1 MLKPESQKLKAESL
15 PSVEVAMETLV
26 LDTPK
31 SRASSTRRILI
42 ADDQPDVVEALRLLL
57 KGEGYEA
64 EGVNS
69 PAAALEAIAT
79 QNFDLLLL
87 DLNYTRDTTSGV
99 EGLDLLSR
107 IKASNAVVPIVVMT
121 AWGSVELAVEAMHR
135 GVGDFVLKPWNNR
148 QLLEILRTQ
157 LEQGASR
164 RRQLQAEER
173 EREDV
178 EAVQRGFLPKEI
190 PQMAGYEISGAWF
203 PARVVG
209 GDYFD
214 IHSFSETKLA
224 ISVADVSGKGMSAA
238 LLMSN
243 LQAALKATA
252 SDEVPPEDLCRKVNR
267 IICDNVSPD
276 KFITAFYG
284 LLDGARNRL
293 VFTNAGHNA
302 PILARRD
309 GSCHRLGEG
318 GVPLGL
324 FPDWTYERG
333 EVQLFAGDRLV
344 LFTDGVTEVSGADG
358 EEFGEERLVAVLLEN
373 RHLSAGE
380 LQERIL
386 AEVAKFSGGRFEDDA
401 TLVVV
406 AVA

>member
-1 MLKPESQKLKAESL
+1 
-15 PSVEVAMETLV
+15 
-26 LDTPK
+26 
-31 SRASSTRRILI
+31 
-42 ADDQPDVVEALRLLL
+42 VVEALRLLL

-64 EGVNS
+64 EGVSS
-69 PAAALEAIAT
+69 PTAALQAVAT
-79 QNFDLLLL
+79 REFDLLLM
-87 DLNYTRDTTSGV
+87 DLNYTRDTTSGL

-107 IKASNAVVPIVVMT
+107 VKAANSNLPVVVMT

-135 GVGDFVLKPWNNR
+135 GVGDFVVKPWNNR

-164 RRQLQAEER
+164 RRQLQDEER
-173 EREDV
+173 ELEDV

-190 PQMAGYEISGAWF
+190 PQLAGYEISGAWL

-214 IHSFSETKLA
+214 IFAFSESKLA
-224 ISVADVSGKGMSAA
+224 MSIADVSGKGMSAA

-252 SDEVPPEDLCRKVNR
+252 SESVPPEQLCAKVNR
-267 IICDNVSPD
+267 IICGNVSPGRY
-276 KFITAFYG
+276 ITAFYG
-284 LLDGARNRL
+284 LLDGSCNRL

-309 GSCHRLGEG
+309 GSWQRLSEG
-318 GVPLGL
+318 GAPLGL
-324 FPDWTYERG
+324 FPDWSYGRG
-333 EVQLFAGDRLV
+333 EVQFAAGDRLV
-344 LFTDGVTEVSGADG
+344 LFTDGVTEVSSAAG
-358 EEFGEERLVAVLLEN
+358 EEFGEERLVTVLLQN
-373 RHLSAGE
+373 RHLSARE

-406 AVA
+406 AVK

>member
-1 MLKPESQKLKAESL
+1 
-15 PSVEVAMETLV
+15 METLV
-26 LDTPK
+26 LDREKNRT
-31 SRASSTRRILI
+31 SAAARILI

-64 EGVNS
+64 DGVSS
-69 PAAALEAIAT
+69 PAAVLQAVAT
-79 QNFDLLLL
+79 QDFDLLLL
-87 DLNYTRDTTSGV
+87 DLNYTRDTTSGL

-107 IKASNAVVPIVVMT
+107 IKASDSILPVVVMT

-157 LEQGASR
+157 IEHGASR
-164 RRQLQAEER
+164 RRELQAEEQ
-173 EREDV
+173 ELEDV

-190 PQMAGYEISGAWF
+190 PQLAGYEISGAWL
-203 PARVVG
+203 PERVVG

-214 IHSFSETKLA
+214 IDAFSETKLA
-224 ISVADVSGKGMSAA
+224 MTIADVSGKGMSAA

-252 SDEVPPEDLCRKVNR
+252 TEQVQPEQLCAKVNR
-267 IICDNVSPD
+267 IICGNVSLG

-284 LLDGARNRL
+284 LLDGSCNRL

-302 PILARRD
+302 PILARRN
-309 GSCHRLGEG
+309 GSWLRLREG
-318 GVPLGL
+318 GPPLGL
-324 FPDWTYERG
+324 FPDWNYERG
-333 EVQLFAGDRLV
+333 EVQLAAGDRLV
-344 LFTDGVTEVSGADG
+344 LFTDGVTEASSPDG
-358 EEFGEERLVAVLLEN
+358 EEFGEERLVTVLLEN
-373 RHLSAGE
+373 RLLSAGE

-386 AEVAKFSGGRFEDDA
+386 AEVAKFTGGRFEDDA

-406 AVA
+406 AVASEKSTG

>member
-1 MLKPESQKLKAESL
+1 
-15 PSVEVAMETLV
+15 METLM
-26 LDTPK
+26 LEAEK
-31 SRASSTRRILI
+31 SQTCSKARILI

-57 KGEGYEA
+57 KGEGYDA
-64 EGVNS
+64 EGVGS
-69 PAAALEAIAT
+69 PAAALQAVAT
-79 QNFDLLLL
+79 QDFDLLLL
-87 DLNYTRDTTSGV
+87 DLNYTRDTTSGL

-107 IKASNAVVPIVVMT
+107 IKACDEIVPVVVMT

-135 GVGDFVLKPWNNR
+135 GVGDFVMKPWNNR

-164 RRQLQAEER
+164 RQQLRDQEQ

-190 PQMAGYEISGAWF
+190 PQLAGYEISGAWL

-214 IHSFSETKLA
+214 VEAFSEVKLA
-224 ISVADVSGKGMSAA
+224 MSIADVSGKGMPAA

-252 SDEVPPEDLCRKVNR
+252 SEQVPPEQLCAKVNR
-267 IICDNVSPD
+267 IIYGNVSPGRY
-276 KFITAFYG
+276 ITAFYG
-284 LLDGARNRL
+284 LLDGSSDRL

-309 GSCHRLGEG
+309 ASWLRLDEG
-318 GVPLGL
+318 GAPLGL
-324 FPDWTYERG
+324 FPDWSYGRG
-333 EVQLFAGDRLV
+333 EVQFAVGDRLV
-344 LFTDGVTEVSGADG
+344 LFTDGVTEASDAAG
-358 EEFGEERLVAVLLEN
+358 EEFGEERLITVLLEN

-380 LQERIL
+380 LQEKIL
-386 AEVAKFSGGRFEDDA
+386 AEVAKFSGGHFEDDA

-406 AVA
+406 AVR

>member
-1 MLKPESQKLKAESL
+1 
-15 PSVEVAMETLV
+15 METPV
-26 LDTPK
+26 LDPEKRGT
-31 SRASSTRRILI
+31 SGVARILV

-69 PAAALEAIAT
+69 PSAVLQAIAT
-79 QNFDLLLL
+79 QDFDLLLL
-87 DLNYTRDTTSGV
+87 DLNYTRDTTSGL
-99 EGLDLLSR
+99 EGLDLLSH
-107 IKASNAVVPIVVMT
+107 IKARDSILPVVVMT
-121 AWGSVELAVEAMHR
+121 AWGSVELAVEAMHL

-148 QLLEILRTQ
+148 QLLEVLRTQ

-164 RRQLQAEER
+164 RQQLRAEER
-173 EREDV
+173 ELQDV

-190 PQMAGYEISGAWF
+190 PQMPGYKISGAWL

-214 IHSFSETKLA
+214 INALSETKLA
-224 ISVADVSGKGMSAA
+224 VSIADVSGKGMSAA

-252 SDEVPPEDLCRKVNR
+252 SEQVQPEQLCARVNR
-267 IICDNVSPD
+267 IIYGNVSPG

-284 LLDGARNRL
+284 LLDGSCNRL

-309 GSCHRLGEG
+309 GSWLRLAQG
-318 GVPLGL
+318 GAALGL
-324 FPDWTYERG
+324 FPDWNYERG
-333 EVQLFAGDRLV
+333 EVEFAPGDRLV
-344 LFTDGVTEVSGADG
+344 LFTDGVTEVSSTEG

-380 LQERIL
+380 LKQRIL
-386 AEVAKFSGGRFEDDA
+386 GEVAKFSGGRFEDDA

-406 AVA
+406 AVK

>member
-1 MLKPESQKLKAESL
+1 
-15 PSVEVAMETLV
+15 METLV
-26 LDTPK
+26 LDPEINRTC
-31 SRASSTRRILI
+31 STARILI

-69 PAAALEAIAT
+69 PAAVLEAIAT
-79 QNFDLLLL
+79 QDFDLLLL
-87 DLNYTRDTTSGV
+87 DLNYTRDTTSGL

-121 AWGSVELAVEAMHR
+121 AWGSVELAVEAMHQ
-135 GVGDFVLKPWNNR
+135 GVGDFVLKPWNNS
-148 QLLEILRTQ
+148 QLLEVLRTQ
-157 LEQGASR
+157 LAQGASR
-164 RRQLQAEER
+164 RRQLQAEAR
-173 EREDV
+173 ERQEV

-190 PQMAGYEISGAWF
+190 PQLAGYEISGAWQ

-214 IHSFSETKLA
+214 IHAFTGNKLA
-224 ISVADVSGKGMSAA
+224 MSIADVAGKGMSAA

-243 LQAALKATA
+243 LQATLKATA
-252 SDEVPPEDLCRKVNR
+252 SEEVPPEDLCRKVNR
-267 IICDNVSPD
+267 IICDNISQD

-284 LLDGARNRL
+284 LLDGSCNRL

-302 PILARRD
+302 PILAHRD
-309 GSCHRLGEG
+309 GSWLRLSEG

-324 FPDWTYERG
+324 FPGADYERG
-333 EVQLFAGDRLV
+333 EVDLAPGDRLV
-344 LFTDGVTEVSGADG
+344 LFTDGVTEVSGAAG
-358 EEFGEERLVAVLLEN
+358 EEFSEERLLSVLLEN
-373 RHLSAGE
+373 RHLSAKE

-401 TLVVV
+401 TLVVL
-406 AVA
+406 AVVGEKRGG

>member
-1 MLKPESQKLKAESL
+1 
-15 PSVEVAMETLV
+15 METLV
-26 LDTPK
+26 LDPEK
-31 SRASSTRRILI
+31 SRTSSTARILI

-64 EGVNS
+64 EGVSS
-69 PAAALEAIAT
+69 PAAALQAIAT
-79 QNFDLLLL
+79 QDFDLLLL
-87 DLNYTRDTTSGV
+87 DLNYTRDTTSGL

-107 IKASNAVVPIVVMT
+107 IKASGNVVPIVVMT

-135 GVGDFVLKPWNNR
+135 GVGDFVLKPWNNS
-148 QLLEILRTQ
+148 QLLQILQAQ

-190 PQMAGYEISGAWF
+190 PQMAGFAISGAWL

-214 IHSFSETKLA
+214 IHAFSESKLGMS
-224 ISVADVSGKGMSAA
+224 IADVSGKGMSAA

-243 LQAALKATA
+243 LQAAFKATA
-252 SDEVPPEDLCRKVNR
+252 SEQVLPEELCGKVNR
-267 IICDNVSPD
+267 IICDNISPD
-276 KFITAFYG
+276 RFITAFYG
-284 LLDGARNRL
+284 LLDNSCNRL

-309 GSCHRLGEG
+309 GSCLRLGEG

-324 FPDWTYERG
+324 FPDWNYERG
-333 EVQLFAGDRLV
+333 EVQLLADDRLV

-358 EEFGEERLVAVLLEN
+358 EEFGEERLVKVLVEN
-373 RHLSAGE
+373 RHLSAGD

-386 AEVAKFSGGRFEDDA
+386 AEVAKFSGGRFDDDA

-406 AVA
+406 AVASH

>member
-1 MLKPESQKLKAESL
+1 
-15 PSVEVAMETLV
+15 METLV
-26 LDTPK
+26 LDPEK
-31 SRASSTRRILI
+31 SRTSSTARILI

-69 PAAALEAIAT
+69 PAAALQAVAARE
-79 QNFDLLLL
+79 FDLLLM
-87 DLNYTRDTTSGV
+87 DLNYTRDTTSGL
-99 EGLDLLSR
+99 EGLDLLSH
-107 IKASNAVVPIVVMT
+107 IKAANSNLPVVVMT

-135 GVGDFVLKPWNNR
+135 GVGDFVVKPWNNR

-164 RRQLQAEER
+164 RRQLQDEER
-173 EREDV
+173 ELEDV

-190 PQMAGYEISGAWF
+190 PQLAGYEISGAWQ

-214 IHSFSETKLA
+214 IYAFSESKLA
-224 ISVADVSGKGMSAA
+224 MSIADVSGKGMSAA

-252 SDEVPPEDLCRKVNR
+252 SEAVPPEQLCTKVNR
-267 IICDNVSPD
+267 IICGNVPPG

-284 LLDGARNRL
+284 LLDGSCNRL
-293 VFTNAGHNA
+293 VYTNAGHNA
-302 PILARRD
+302 PILTHRD
-309 GSCHRLGEG
+309 GSWQRLGEG
-318 GVPLGL
+318 GAPLGL
-324 FPDWTYERG
+324 FPDWSYGRG
-333 EVQLFAGDRLV
+333 EVQFAAGDRLV
-344 LFTDGVTEVSGADG
+344 LFTDGVTEVSSAAG
-358 EEFGEERLVAVLLEN
+358 EEFGEERLVTVLLEN
-373 RHLSAGE
+373 RHLSARE

-406 AVA
+406 AVK

>member
-1 MLKPESQKLKAESL
+1 M
-15 PSVEVAMETLV
+15 V
-26 LDTPK
+26 LDPK
-31 SRASSTRRILI
+31 KDETSATARILI
-42 ADDQPDVVEALRLLL
+42 ADDEPDVVEALRLLL

-69 PAAALEAIAT
+69 PAAVLHAVAT
-79 QNFDLLLL
+79 QDFDLLLM
-87 DLNYTRDTTSGV
+87 DLNYTRDTTSGI

-107 IKASNAVVPIVVMT
+107 IKASDSILPVVVMT

-135 GVGDFVLKPWNNR
+135 GVGDFVLKPWDNG

-178 EAVQRGFLPKEI
+178 EEVQRGFLPKEI
-190 PQMAGYEISGAWF
+190 PQMAGYEISGAWL

-214 IHSFSETKLA
+214 IYAFSETKLA
-224 ISVADVSGKGMSAA
+224 MSIADVSGKGMSAA

-252 SDEVPPEDLCRKVNR
+252 SEQVQPEQLCAKVNR
-267 IICDNVSPD
+267 IICGNVSPGR
-276 KFITAFYG
+276 FITAFYG
-284 LLDGARNRL
+284 LLDGSCNRL
-293 VFTNAGHNA
+293 VYTNAGHNA

-309 GSCHRLGEG
+309 GSCLRLGEG
-318 GVPLGL
+318 GPPLGL
-324 FPDWTYERG
+324 FPDWNSGRG
-333 EVQLFAGDRLV
+333 EVQFAAGDRLV
-344 LFTDGVTEVSGADG
+344 LFTDGMTEVSSANG
-358 EEFGEERLVAVLLEN
+358 EEFGEERLVTVLLEN
-373 RHLSAGE
+373 RHLSAEE
-380 LQERIL
+380 LQEKIL

-406 AVA
+406 AVR

>member
-1 MLKPESQKLKAESL
+1 
-15 PSVEVAMETLV
+15 METLV
-26 LDTPK
+26 LEPEK
-31 SRASSTRRILI
+31 SRTSATARILI

-64 EGVNS
+64 EGVSS
-69 PAAALEAIAT
+69 PAAVLQAIASGD
-79 QNFDLLLL
+79 FDLLLL

-107 IKASNAVVPIVVMT
+107 IKASGSILPVVVMT

-157 LEQGASR
+157 IEQGASR
-164 RRQLQAEER
+164 RRQLQDEER
-173 EREDV
+173 ELEDV

-190 PQMAGYEISGAWF
+190 PQLAGYEISGAWL
-203 PARVVG
+203 PARGVG

-214 IHSFSETKLA
+214 IHAFSETKLC
-224 ISVADVSGKGMSAA
+224 ISIADVSGKGMSAA

-252 SDEVPPEDLCRKVNR
+252 SEQLPPEQLCGKVNR
-267 IICDNVSPD
+267 IICDNVSSD

-284 LLDGARNRL
+284 LLDGSCNRL

-302 PILARRD
+302 PILARQD
-309 GSCHRLGEG
+309 GSWLRLNEG

-324 FPDWTYERG
+324 FPDWNYERG
-333 EVQLFAGDRLV
+333 EVQLAAGDRLV
-344 LFTDGVTEVSGADG
+344 LFTDGVTEVSNVDG
-358 EEFGEERLVAVLLEN
+358 EEFGEERLVTVLLEN
-373 RHLSAGE
+373 RHLSAAE
-380 LQERIL
+380 LQEKIL

-406 AVA
+406 AVDSEKSSG

>member
-1 MLKPESQKLKAESL
+1 
-15 PSVEVAMETLV
+15 METVV
-26 LDTPK
+26 LDPEKT
-31 SRASSTRRILI
+31 RASSTARILI

-57 KGEGYEA
+57 KAGGYEA
-64 EGVNS
+64 EGVGS
-69 PAAALEAIAT
+69 PAAALQALEARE
-79 QNFDLLLL
+79 FDLLLL
-87 DLNYTRDTTSGV
+87 DLNYTRDTTSGL

-107 IKASNAVVPIVVMT
+107 IKATDGVVPIVVMT

-135 GVGDFVLKPWNNR
+135 GVGDFVLKPWNNT
-148 QLLEILRTQ
+148 QLLEVLRTQ

-190 PQMAGYEISGAWF
+190 PQMEGFEISGAWL

-214 IHSFSETKLA
+214 VHAFSEKKLGMS
-224 ISVADVSGKGMSAA
+224 IADVSGKGMSAA

-252 SDEVPPEDLCRKVNR
+252 SEQASPEELCGKVNR
-267 IICDNVSPD
+267 IICDNISRD
-276 KFITAFYG
+276 RFITAFYG
-284 LLDGARNRL
+284 LLDSTSNRL
-293 VFTNAGHNA
+293 VFTNAGHNS

-309 GSCHRLGEG
+309 GSSLRLGEG

-324 FPDWTYERG
+324 FPDWKYEKG
-333 EVQLFAGDRLV
+333 EVRLAAGDRLV
-344 LFTDGVTEVSGADG
+344 LFTDGVTEVNSADG
-358 EEFGEERLVAVLLEN
+358 EEFGEDRLVEVLLEN

-386 AEVAKFSGGRFEDDA
+386 AKVDKFSGGRFEDDA

-406 AVA
+406 AFK

>member
-1 MLKPESQKLKAESL
+1 
-15 PSVEVAMETLV
+15 METPV
-26 LDTPK
+26 LEAKK
-31 SRASSTRRILI
+31 SRTSAAARILI
-42 ADDQPDVVEALRLLL
+42 ADDEADVIEALRLLL

-69 PAAALEAIAT
+69 PAAALQAVAT
-79 QNFDLLLL
+79 QGFDLLLL
-87 DLNYTRDTTSGV
+87 DLNYTRDTTSGL

-107 IKASNAVVPIVVMT
+107 IRAFDSILPIVVMT

-135 GVGDFVLKPWNNR
+135 GVGDFVLKPWDNR

-164 RRQLQAEER
+164 RRQLQDEER
-173 EREDV
+173 ELEDV

-190 PQMAGYEISGAWF
+190 PQLPGYEISGAWL

-214 IHSFSETKLA
+214 IYAFSENKLA
-224 ISVADVSGKGMSAA
+224 MSVADVSGKGMSAA

-252 SDEVPPEDLCRKVNR
+252 SEQVPPEQLCAKVNR
-267 IICDNVSPD
+267 IIYGNVSPG

-284 LLDGARNRL
+284 LLDGSCNRL

-309 GSCHRLGEG
+309 GSWLRLGEG
-318 GVPLGL
+318 GAPLGL
-324 FPDWTYERG
+324 FPDWSYGRG
-333 EVQLFAGDRLV
+333 EVQFAAGDRLV
-344 LFTDGVTEVSGADG
+344 LFTDGVTEVSGAAG

-373 RHLSAGE
+373 RHLTAPE

-386 AEVAKFSGGRFEDDA
+386 AEVAKFSGGHFEDDA

-406 AVA
+406 AVK

>member
-1 MLKPESQKLKAESL
+1 
-15 PSVEVAMETLV
+15 
-26 LDTPK
+26 
-31 SRASSTRRILI
+31 
-42 ADDQPDVVEALRLLL
+42 
-57 KGEGYEA
+57 
-64 EGVNS
+64 
-69 PAAALEAIAT
+69 
-79 QNFDLLLL
+79 
-87 DLNYTRDTTSGV
+87 
-99 EGLDLLSR
+99 
-107 IKASNAVVPIVVMT
+107 MT

-135 GVGDFVLKPWNNR
+135 GVGDFVLKPWDNR

-157 LEQGASR
+157 IEHGASR
-164 RRQLQAEER
+164 RRELQAEER
-173 EREDV
+173 ELEDV

-190 PQMAGYEISGAWF
+190 PQLAGYEISGAWL

-214 IHSFSETKLA
+214 IHAFSETKLA
-224 ISVADVSGKGMSAA
+224 MSIADVSGKGMSAA

-252 SDEVPPEDLCRKVNR
+252 SEQVQPEQLCAKVNR
-267 IICDNVSPD
+267 IICGNVSLG

-284 LLDGARNRL
+284 LLDGSCNRL

-309 GSCHRLGEG
+309 GSWLRLSEG
-318 GVPLGL
+318 GAPLGL
-324 FPDWTYERG
+324 FPDWNYERG
-333 EVQLFAGDRLV
+333 EVQFAAGDRLV
-344 LFTDGVTEVSGADG
+344 LFTDGVTEASSPDG
-358 EEFGEERLVAVLLEN
+358 EEFGEERLVTVLLEN

-401 TLVVV
+401 TLVVL
-406 AVA
+406 AVK

>member
-1 MLKPESQKLKAESL
+1 
-15 PSVEVAMETLV
+15 METAV
-26 LDTPK
+26 LDPEKTRT
-31 SRASSTRRILI
+31 RAPARILI

-69 PAAALEAIAT
+69 PAAVLQAVAT
-79 QNFDLLLL
+79 QDFDLLLL
-87 DLNYTRDTTSGV
+87 DLNYTRDTTSGL

-107 IKASNAVVPIVVMT
+107 IKDSDRIVPVVVMT

-164 RRQLQAEER
+164 RRQLQDEER
-173 EREDV
+173 ERQDV
-178 EAVQRGFLPKEI
+178 EAVQRGFLPKQI
-190 PQMAGYEISGAWF
+190 PQLAGYAISGAWL
-203 PARVVG
+203 PSRVVG

-214 IHSFSETKLA
+214 IYAFSEVKLA
-224 ISVADVSGKGMSAA
+224 MSIADVSGRGMSAA

-252 SDEVPPEDLCRKVNR
+252 SEQVQPEHLCAKVNR
-267 IICDNVSPD
+267 IICGNVLPGR
-276 KFITAFYG
+276 FITAFYG
-284 LLDGARNRL
+284 LLDGSCNRL

-309 GSCHRLGEG
+309 GSWLRLGEG
-318 GVPLGL
+318 GPPLGL
-324 FPDWTYERG
+324 FPDRSYGRG
-333 EVQLFAGDRLV
+333 EIQLAAGDRLV
-344 LFTDGVTEVSGADG
+344 LFTDGVTEVSSAAG
-358 EEFGEERLVAVLLEN
+358 EEFGEERLVTVLLEN
-373 RHLSAGE
+373 RHLSALE
-380 LQERIL
+380 LQEKIL
-386 AEVAKFSGGRFEDDA
+386 AEVAKFSGGHFEDDA

-406 AVA
+406 AVASEKSSG

>member
-1 MLKPESQKLKAESL
+1 
-15 PSVEVAMETLV
+15 METMV
-26 LDTPK
+26 LDPK
-31 SRASSTRRILI
+31 KDETSATGRILI
-42 ADDQPDVVEALRLLL
+42 ADDQPDVVEALRFLL
-57 KGEGYEA
+57 KGEGYET
-64 EGVNS
+64 EGVSS
-69 PAAALEAIAT
+69 PAAVLQAVAT

-87 DLNYTRDTTSGV
+87 DLNYTRDTTSGL

-107 IKASNAVVPIVVMT
+107 IKASDSILPVVVMT

-157 LEQGASR
+157 LAVGASR
-164 RRQLQAEER
+164 RRELQAEER

-178 EAVQRGFLPKEI
+178 EEVQRGFLPKEI
-190 PQMAGYEISGAWF
+190 PQMAGYEISGAWL

-214 IHSFSETKLA
+214 IQAFSGAKLGMS
-224 ISVADVSGKGMSAA
+224 IADVSGKGMSAA

-252 SDEVPPEDLCRKVNR
+252 SEQISPEQLCAKVNR
-267 IICDNVSPD
+267 IICDNVSPGR
-276 KFITAFYG
+276 FITAFYG
-284 LLDGARNRL
+284 LLDRSCNRL

-302 PILARRD
+302 PILVRRD
-309 GSCHRLGEG
+309 GSWIRLGEG
-318 GVPLGL
+318 GPPLGL
-324 FPDWTYERG
+324 FPDWNYEMG
-333 EVQLFAGDRLV
+333 EVQFAAGDRLV
-344 LFTDGVTEVSGADG
+344 LFTDGMTEVSGANG
-358 EEFGEERLVAVLLEN
+358 EEFGEERLVTVLLEN

-406 AVA
+406 AVK

>member
-1 MLKPESQKLKAESL
+1 
-15 PSVEVAMETLV
+15 METAV
-26 LDTPK
+26 LDSEINRTC
-31 SRASSTRRILI
+31 STARILI

-69 PAAALEAIAT
+69 PAAVLQAIAN
-79 QNFDLLLL
+79 QDFDLLLL
-87 DLNYTRDTTSGV
+87 DLNYTRDTTSGL

-107 IKASNAVVPIVVMT
+107 IKATDRVLPIVVMT

-135 GVGDFVLKPWNNR
+135 GVGDFVLKPWNNL

-164 RRQLQAEER
+164 RRQLRAEER

-190 PQMAGYEISGAWF
+190 PQMAGFEISGAWL
-203 PARVVG
+203 PARSVG

-214 IHSFSETKLA
+214 VHAFSENKLA
-224 ISVADVSGKGMSAA
+224 MSIADVSGKGMSAA

-284 LLDGARNRL
+284 LVDGSSHRL

-309 GSCHRLGEG
+309 GSWLRLREG

-324 FPDWTYERG
+324 FPSADYERG
-333 EVQLFAGDRLV
+333 EVELAPGDRLV
-344 LFTDGVTEVSGADG
+344 LFTDGVTEVSGAG
-358 EEFGEERLVAVLLEN
+358 AEEFGEERLLSVLLEN
-373 RHLSAGE
+373 RHLSAKE

-386 AEVAKFSGGRFEDDA
+386 AEVAKFSGARFEDDA
-401 TLVVV
+401 TLVVL
-406 AVA
+406 AVAD

>member
-1 MLKPESQKLKAESL
+1 
-15 PSVEVAMETLV
+15 METMV
-26 LDTPK
+26 LDSKKDET
-31 SRASSTRRILI
+31 SATRRILI

-69 PAAALEAIAT
+69 PAAVMQALAS
-79 QNFDLLLL
+79 QDFDLLLL
-87 DLNYTRDTTSGV
+87 DLNYTRDTTSGA

-107 IKASNAVVPIVVMT
+107 VKAANDVLPVVVMT

-135 GVGDFVLKPWNNR
+135 GVSDFVLKPWDNA

-157 LEQGASR
+157 IEHGTSR
-164 RRQLQAEER
+164 RRQLQDEER
-173 EREDV
+173 ELEDV

-190 PQMAGYEISGAWF
+190 PQLAGYEISGAWL

-214 IHSFSETKLA
+214 ISAFSESELA
-224 ISVADVSGKGMSAA
+224 MSVADVSGKGMSAA

-252 SDEVPPEDLCRKVNR
+252 SEQVPPEQLCAKVNR
-267 IICDNVSPD
+267 IICGNVSPGR
-276 KFITAFYG
+276 FITAFYG
-284 LLDGARNRL
+284 LLDATCNRL

-309 GSCHRLGEG
+309 GSWLRLGEG
-318 GVPLGL
+318 GPPLGL
-324 FPDWTYERG
+324 FPDWNYGRG
-333 EVQLFAGDRLV
+333 EVQFSAGDRLV
-344 LFTDGVTEVSGADG
+344 LFTDGVTEVNGPAG

-373 RHLSAGE
+373 RHLSAKL

-386 AEVAKFSGGRFEDDA
+386 AEVAKFSGGRFQDDA
-401 TLVVV
+401 TLVVL
-406 AVA
+406 AVASC

>member
-1 MLKPESQKLKAESL
+1 
-15 PSVEVAMETLV
+15 METLV
-26 LDTPK
+26 LDHEKT
-31 SRASSTRRILI
+31 RTASTTRILV

-64 EGVNS
+64 EGVTS
-69 PAAALEAIAT
+69 PAAALEALARRD
-79 QNFDLLLL
+79 FDLLLL
-87 DLNYTRDTTSGV
+87 DLNYTRDTTSGL

-107 IKASNAVVPIVVMT
+107 IKASGCILPIVVMT

-135 GVGDFVLKPWNNR
+135 GVGDFVLKPWDNS
-148 QLLEILRTQ
+148 QLLEILRKQ

-164 RRQLQAEER
+164 RRQLQAEKR

-178 EAVQRGFLPKEI
+178 EAVQRGFLPKQI
-190 PQMAGYEISGAWF
+190 PQMAGYEISGASF

-214 IHSFSETKLA
+214 VHAFNENKLA
-224 ISVADVSGKGMSAA
+224 MSIADVSGKGMSAA

-243 LQAALKATA
+243 LQAAFKATA
-252 SDEVPPEDLCRKVNR
+252 SERVPPEELCGKVNR
-267 IICDNVSPD
+267 IICDNISRD
-276 KFITAFYG
+276 RFITAFYG
-284 LLDGARNRL
+284 LLDGACNRL

-302 PILARRD
+302 PLLARQD
-309 GSCHRLGEG
+309 GSCLRLGEG

-324 FPDWTYERG
+324 FPDYNYERG
-333 EVQLFAGDRLV
+333 EVQLTAGDRLV
-344 LFTDGVTEVSGADG
+344 LFTDGMTEVSSPDG
-358 EEFGEERLVAVLLEN
+358 EEFGEERLATVLLEN
-373 RHLSAGE
+373 RHLNAGD
-380 LQERIL
+380 LQARIL
-386 AEVAKFSGGRFEDDA
+386 AEVAKFSGGQFEDDA

>member
-1 MLKPESQKLKAESL
+1 
-15 PSVEVAMETLV
+15 METMV
-26 LDTPK
+26 LDSERHEISAT
-31 SRASSTRRILI
+31 ARILV

-57 KGEGYEA
+57 KAEGYET

-69 PAAALEAIAT
+69 PAAVLQALAT
-79 QNFDLLLL
+79 QDFDLLLL
-87 DLNYTRDTTSGV
+87 DLNYTRDTTSGL
-99 EGLDLLSR
+99 EGLDLLSQIRAADR
-107 IKASNAVVPIVVMT
+107 ILPVVVMT
-121 AWGSVELAVEAMHR
+121 AWGSVELAVEALHR

-164 RRQLQAEER
+164 RRQLQAEAR

-178 EAVQRGFLPKEI
+178 EAVQRGFLPKVI
-190 PQMAGYEISGAWF
+190 PQMAGYEISGAWS

-214 IHSFSETKLA
+214 IHAFSENKLA
-224 ISVADVSGKGMSAA
+224 LSIADVSGKGMSAA

-252 SDEVPPEDLCRKVNR
+252 SEQVPPEELCAKVNR
-267 IICDNVSPD
+267 IICDNISPD
-276 KFITAFYG
+276 RFITAFYG
-284 LLDGARNRL
+284 LLDGSSSRL

-302 PILARRD
+302 PILARQD
-309 GSCHRLGEG
+309 GSCVRLGEG

-324 FPDWTYERG
+324 FPQWNYERG
-333 EVQLFAGDRLV
+333 EVQLAPGDRLL

-358 EEFGEERLVAVLLEN
+358 EEYGEERLVKVLLEN
-373 RHLSAGE
+373 RRLSAKE

-386 AEVAKFSGGRFEDDA
+386 AEVAEFSGGRFEDDA

>member
-1 MLKPESQKLKAESL
+1 
-15 PSVEVAMETLV
+15 METLV
-26 LDTPK
+26 LEPK
-31 SRASSTRRILI
+31 KSPTRATARILI

-64 EGVNS
+64 EGVSS
-69 PAAALEAIAT
+69 PAAVLQALAT
-79 QNFDLLLL
+79 RDFDLLLL
-87 DLNYTRDTTSGV
+87 DLNYTRDTTSGA

-107 IKASNAVVPIVVMT
+107 IKASDSIVPIVVMT

-157 LEQGASR
+157 LQQGASR
-164 RRQLQAEER
+164 RQQLQAEAR
-173 EREDV
+173 ERQEV
-178 EAVQRGFLPKEI
+178 ESVQRGFLPKEI
-190 PQMAGYEISGAWF
+190 PQLAGYEISGAWL

-214 IHSFSETKLA
+214 IHAFSEIKLA
-224 ISVADVSGKGMSAA
+224 MSIADVSGKGMSAA

-252 SDEVPPEDLCRKVNR
+252 SERVPPEQVCAKVNR

-284 LLDGARNRL
+284 LLDGSCNRL

-309 GSCHRLGEG
+309 GSWLRLSEG

-324 FPDWTYERG
+324 FPDWKYGRG
-333 EVQLFAGDRLV
+333 EVQLTAGDRLV
-344 LFTDGVTEVSGADG
+344 LFTDGVTEVGGADG
-358 EEFGEERLVAVLLEN
+358 EEFGEERLVTVLLEN
-373 RHLSAGE
+373 RHLSAEE
-380 LQERIL
+380 LQARIL

-401 TLVVV
+401 TLIVV
-406 AVA
+406 AVADEKSSG

>member
-1 MLKPESQKLKAESL
+1 
-15 PSVEVAMETLV
+15 METLV
-26 LDTPK
+26 LDRKK
-31 SRASSTRRILI
+31 SRTSASARILI
-42 ADDQPDVVEALRLLL
+42 ADDQPDVVEALRFLL
-57 KGEGYEA
+57 KGEGYET

-69 PAAALEAIAT
+69 PAAVLQAVAT
-79 QNFDLLLL
+79 QDFDLLLL
-87 DLNYTRDTTSGV
+87 DLNYTRDTTSGL

-107 IKASNAVVPIVVMT
+107 IKASDSILPIVVMT
-121 AWGSVELAVEAMHR
+121 AWGSVELAVEAMHL

-157 LEQGASR
+157 IEHGASR
-164 RRQLQAEER
+164 RRELRAEER
-173 EREDV
+173 ELEDV

-190 PQMAGYEISGAWF
+190 PQLAGYEISGAWL

-214 IHSFSETKLA
+214 IHAFSEIKLA
-224 ISVADVSGKGMSAA
+224 MSIADVSGKGMSAA

-252 SDEVPPEDLCRKVNR
+252 SEQVQPEQLCAKVNR
-267 IICDNVSPD
+267 IICGNVSPG

-284 LLDGARNRL
+284 LLDGSSNRL

-302 PILARRD
+302 PILARPN
-309 GSCHRLGEG
+309 GSWLRLGEG
-318 GVPLGL
+318 GPPLGL
-324 FPDWTYERG
+324 FPDWNYGRG
-333 EVQLFAGDRLV
+333 EVQFAAGDRLV
-344 LFTDGVTEVSGADG
+344 LFTDGVTEARSPDG
-358 EEFGEERLVAVLLEN
+358 EEFGEERLVTVLLEN
-373 RHLSAGE
+373 RRLSAEE

-401 TLVVV
+401 TLVVQ
-406 AVA
+406 AVK

>member
-1 MLKPESQKLKAESL
+1 
-15 PSVEVAMETLV
+15 METLV
-26 LDTPK
+26 LDPEKT
-31 SRASSTRRILI
+31 RTASTARILI

-64 EGVNS
+64 EGVTS
-69 PAAALEAIAT
+69 PAAALEALASRD
-79 QNFDLLLL
+79 FDLLLL
-87 DLNYTRDTTSGV
+87 DLNYTRDTTSGL

-107 IKASNAVVPIVVMT
+107 IKASGSILPIVVMT
-121 AWGSVELAVEAMHR
+121 AWGSVELAVEAMHQ
-135 GVGDFVLKPWNNR
+135 GVGDFVLKPWNNS

-164 RRQLQAEER
+164 RRQLQAEKR

-178 EAVQRGFLPKEI
+178 EAVQRGFLPKQI

-214 IHSFSETKLA
+214 IHAFSENKLA
-224 ISVADVSGKGMSAA
+224 MSIADVSGKGMSAA

-243 LQAALKATA
+243 LQAAFKATA
-252 SDEVPPEDLCRKVNR
+252 SERVPPEELCGKVNR
-267 IICDNVSPD
+267 IICDNISRD
-276 KFITAFYG
+276 RFITAFYG
-284 LLDGARNRL
+284 LLDGTCNRL

-302 PILARRD
+302 PLLARRD
-309 GSCHRLGEG
+309 GSCLRLGEG

-324 FPDWTYERG
+324 FPDWNYERG
-333 EVQLFAGDRLV
+333 EVQLAAGDRLV
-344 LFTDGVTEVSGADG
+344 LFTDGVTEVSSADG
-358 EEFGEERLVAVLLEN
+358 EEFGEERLAAVLLEN
-373 RHLSAGE
+373 RHLNAGE

-386 AEVAKFSGGRFEDDA
+386 AEVAKFSGGQFEDDA

>member
-1 MLKPESQKLKAESL
+1 
-15 PSVEVAMETLV
+15 METLV
-26 LDTPK
+26 LDPPK
-31 SRASSTRRILI
+31 SRCSSTARILI

-64 EGVNS
+64 EGVSS
-69 PAAALEAIAT
+69 PAAVLQAIAT
-79 QNFDLLLL
+79 QEFDLLLL
-87 DLNYTRDTTSGV
+87 DLNYTRDTTSGF
-99 EGLDLLSR
+99 EGLDLLSHIR
-107 IKASNAVVPIVVMT
+107 ASDSIVPIVVMT
-121 AWGSVELAVEAMHR
+121 AWGSIELAVEAMHR

-148 QLLEILRTQ
+148 HLLEILRTQ

-164 RRQLQAEER
+164 RQQLQAEER

-190 PQMAGYEISGAWF
+190 PQMAGYEISGAWL

-214 IHSFSETKLA
+214 IHAFSETKLA
-224 ISVADVSGKGMSAA
+224 MSIADVSGKGMSAA

-252 SDEVPPEDLCRKVNR
+252 SEQVPPEELCGRVNR

-284 LLDGARNRL
+284 LLDGARKRL

-309 GSCHRLGEG
+309 GLCLRLGAG

-324 FPDWTYERG
+324 FPEWNYERG
-333 EVQLFAGDRLV
+333 EVEFAPGDRLV

-358 EEFGEERLVAVLLEN
+358 EEFGEERLVAILTEN

-380 LQERIL
+380 LQEKIL

-406 AVA
+406 AVK

>member
-1 MLKPESQKLKAESL
+1 
-15 PSVEVAMETLV
+15 METLV
-26 LDTPK
+26 LDPEKT
-31 SRASSTRRILI
+31 RTSSTARILI

-69 PAAALEAIAT
+69 PAAALQAVAARE
-79 QNFDLLLL
+79 FDLLLM
-87 DLNYTRDTTSGV
+87 DLNYTRDTTSGL
-99 EGLDLLSR
+99 EGLDLLSH
-107 IKASNAVVPIVVMT
+107 IKAANSNLPVVVMT

-135 GVGDFVLKPWNNR
+135 GVGDFVMKPWNNR

-164 RRQLQAEER
+164 RRQLQDEER
-173 EREDV
+173 ELEDV

-190 PQMAGYEISGAWF
+190 PQLAGYEISGAWQ

-214 IHSFSETKLA
+214 IYAFSESKLA
-224 ISVADVSGKGMSAA
+224 MSIADVSGKGMSAA

-252 SDEVPPEDLCRKVNR
+252 SEAVPPEQLCAKVNR
-267 IICDNVSPD
+267 IICGNVSPG

-284 LLDGARNRL
+284 LLDGSSNRL
-293 VFTNAGHNA
+293 VYTNAGHNA
-302 PILARRD
+302 PILTHRD
-309 GSCHRLGEG
+309 GSWQRLGEG
-318 GVPLGL
+318 GAPLGL
-324 FPDWTYERG
+324 FPDWSYGRG
-333 EVQLFAGDRLV
+333 EVQFAAGDRLV
-344 LFTDGVTEVSGADG
+344 LFTDGVTEVSSAAG
-358 EEFGEERLVAVLLEN
+358 EEFGEERLVKVLLEN
-373 RHLSAGE
+373 RHLSAPE

-406 AVA
+406 AVK